1 MDSNRE
7 ADQGRETLPQQEW
20 HLRVLAHAFCQPR
33 LALSAYVLGALL
45 VLASL
50 GCRVGPE
57 ASGTIQA
64 VLVDSLMLEE
74 TDSVFVGRTGGL
86 AVDDRRRILVADAVA
101 NALLEFDSTGRF
113 GRRYGAAGR
122 GPGEFRGIGDAI
134 LSRADGQ
141 LTLTDYSLRRVTTFH
156 RDDGRLLGTRAF
168 DGKLGSLAGADGRI
182 WYGIF
187 DPVNARAVA
196 VEQFAGLVTTDTTPI
211 QASLVAIPK
220 EYLTVES
227 LNGIYGFASVVA
239 WGDTAFVGFAASPF
253 LLLVTA
259 DGAVVDTVPL
269 PARTRRGVP
278 PNLAAILSDVSL
290 PLTEMY
296 RAASGLMRLHR
307 RSDGSVVTIHHD
319 TEIAG
324 RLLSARVFA
333 GVIAPDRSRACMDA
347 EIPVS
352 SDAIPWTAM
361 QDDLL
366 FVLDHVV
373 DDDAP
378 RPRLMVRAY
387 RLDTSECSWTPL
399 QGDVPL
405 TGGVKR

>member
-1 MDSNRE
+1 M
-7 ADQGRETLPQQEW
+7 
-20 HLRVLAHAFCQPR
+20 RVLAHVFRQPCPAVPAS
-33 LALSAYVLGALL
+33 LVSALL

-50 GCRVGPE
+50 GCQVGTE
-57 ASGTIQA
+57 AGDSFQA
-64 VLVDSLMLEE
+64 VLVDSLILEE
-74 TDSVFVGRTGGL
+74 TDAVFVGKTAGL
-86 AVDDRRRILVADAVA
+86 AVDDRRRFLVVDAVA
-101 NALLEFDSTGRF
+101 NALFEFDSIGRF
-113 GRRYGAAGR
+113 VRRYGAAGR
-122 GPGEFRGIGDAI
+122 GPGEFRGIGDAV
-134 LSRADGQ
+134 LSQSDGQ
-141 LTLTDYSLRRVTTFH
+141 LTLTDFSLRRVTTFN
-156 RDDGRLLGTRAF
+156 RDDGRLMGTRAF
-168 DGKLGSLAGADGRI
+168 EGKLGGLAGADGRM
-182 WYGIF
+182 WYGLF
-187 DPVNARAVA
+187 DPDNARAIA
-196 VEQFAGLVTTDTTPI
+196 VEHVAGLVTTDTTPV
-211 QASLVAIPK
+211 QASLVAIPE
-220 EYLTVES
+220 EYLTVEP

-239 WGDTAFVGFAASPF
+239 WADTAFVGFAASPF

-259 DGAVVDTVPL
+259 DGVIVDTVPL

-278 PNLAAILSDVSL
+278 ANLVAILSDVRRRPS
-290 PLTEMY
+290 EMY
-296 RAASGLMRLHR
+296 SAASGLMRLHR

-319 TEIAG
+319 TKIAG

-333 GVIAPDRSRACMDA
+333 GVISPDRSRACMDA

-352 SDAIPWTAM
+352 SDVIPWTAM

-405 TGGVKR
+405 TGSEKR